1 MRFFDISD
9 DLQFGAAL
17 LCDRS
22 GDSAGQFGRAFRH
35 RFTVNLPLGIEGLDC
50 RVENFRNGQAR
61 HLRYDA
67 KNRC

>member
-35 RFTVNLPLGIEGLDC
+35 RLTVKSTSRHRGLDC